1 MGKLL
6 RLIILA
12 PCVLTCAGCRD
23 SKPAGDP
30 ISATAKAKISE
41 IAASPA
47 QNIEVPGIAPVDG
60 IHPID
65 QVPQGKRFRQASAAV
80 DRGDFNEAERIGS
93 ELAADSQYNVLSSAV
108 QGLILAKKGN
118 LDEALRIA
126 EKISTVPVMQSE
138 AYVIAGE
145 VFQRQNRLNEALDAF
160 QNALKLNPRHVRAN
174 LWLGAIYYDT
184 GAMRLAT
191 NHLRKAAELDPVDV
205 NSLLLSAKIFKE
217 YEQFDEAIRDYRELL
232 TRSLKN
238 DVQLLVRINLA
249 ECLIAIRDLGEARI
263 TIQNCMES
271 PKVLATRSAIE
282 ELAGDNSA
290 ALELAQSVLNQSPS
304 DRAAG
309 LVAGRILLVQR
320 DWNVALPLLER
331 LTKSLPYDHEPRL
344 LYGRALVGSGDK
356 VRGESEIGKATE
368 LKDTFLKFADLH
380 QEAIKR
386 PKDAVLRVEIGRL
399 AEQLGKLGL
408 AQNWYRAAVGLDDQ
422 NAEAA
427 AALKRMN
434 SVP

>member
-1 MGKLL
+1 MGKFSQLVAL
-6 RLIILA
+6 TLCMLA
-12 PCVLTCAGCRD
+12 ASGCPDR
-23 SKPAGDP
+23 KPAVDKT
-30 ISATAKAKISE
+30 AETAKARISE
-41 IAASPA
+41 IAASQPQNKQAPSPA
-47 QNIEVPGIAPVDG
+47 SVEGT
-60 IHPID
+60 HPID
-65 QVPQGKRFRQASAAV
+65 QVPQGKRFRQAAAAV

-93 ELAADSQYNVLSSAV
+93 ELEADSQYNVLSSAI
-108 QGLILAKKGN
+108 QGLILVKKGH

-126 EKISTVPVMQSE
+126 EEISTVPVMQSE
-138 AYVIAGE
+138 AYVIAGQ

-160 QNALKLNPRHVRAN
+160 QNSLRLNPQHLRAN

-191 NHLRKAAELDPVDV
+191 NHLRKAAELDPSEV

-238 DVQLLVRINLA
+238 DAQLLVRISLT
-249 ECLIAIRDLGEARI
+249 ECLIALRDLPEARI
-263 TIQNCMES
+263 TLQDCAES
-271 PKVLATRSAIE
+271 PRVLATRSAIE

-290 ALELAQSVLNQSPS
+290 ALKLAQSVLQQLPL

-309 LVAGRILLVQR
+309 LIAGRILLVQR
-320 DWNVALPLLER
+320 DWNEALPLLER

-344 LYGRALVGSGDK
+344 LYGRALVGSGD
-356 VRGESEIGKATE
+356 VVGGEKEIEKATQ

-386 PKDAVLRVEIGRL
+386 PQDASLRVEIGRL
-399 AEQLGKLGL
+399 AEQLGKLEL
-408 AQNWYRAAVGLDDQ
+408 ARNWYRAALGLDQQ
-422 NAEAA
+422 NSDAE
-427 AALKRMN
+427 AALKRM
-434 SVP
+434 SSIP